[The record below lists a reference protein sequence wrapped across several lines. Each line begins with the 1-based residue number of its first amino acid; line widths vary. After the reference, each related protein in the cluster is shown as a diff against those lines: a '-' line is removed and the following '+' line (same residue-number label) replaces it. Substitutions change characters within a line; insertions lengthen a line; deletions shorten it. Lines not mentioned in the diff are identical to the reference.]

1 MLDPR
6 LILVGTVH
14 GDPRGYERALR
25 LLEYFRPDLITVEIS
40 PFSVRYRAA
49 RQEHWRQ
56 VLEAALVQLPPEARR
71 HPAIRRVALQIQMPF
86 EWRAAHDY
94 GRRAGIRW
102 QAIDLS
108 GVARRHLPLY
118 EKELLSPENLK
129 QLWETP
135 EDSWE
140 EQVAAAYRR
149 ARRSELRPLPRL
161 PGRYDGI
168 WRPRERTMAARLR
181 RLAGRSRR
189 VIHLGGW
196 EHVAS
201 WEDGSGLYEILYDLK
216 PFRVFLDEADRLSEP
231 KFDAQSANPKAKGA
245 AGRARRPAP
254 PQEARSTWLKACNG
268 EPV

>member
-1 MLDPR
+1 MPDTR
-6 LILVGTVH
+6 IILIGTVH
-14 GDPRGYERALR
+14 GDPRGYERAVR

-56 VLEAALVQLPPEARR
+56 VLEAALAQLPPEARR

-149 ARRSELRPLPRL
+149 ARLSELRPLPRL

-168 WRPRERTMAARLR
+168 WHLRERTMAARLR
-181 RLAGRSRR
+181 RLAGRSRL
-189 VIHLGGW
+189 VAYLGGW

-201 WEDGSGLYEILYDLK
+201 WDDGGGLYDNLYDLR
-216 PFRVFLDEADRLSEP
+216 PFRVFLDEADRLAEHKFKVQRPRSEV
-231 KFDAQSANPKAKGA
+231 KGGS
-245 AGRARRPAP
+245 GRAQRPAP
-254 PQEARSTWLKACNG
+254 PGEAYSLQEQT
-268 EPV
+268 

>member
-1 MLDPR
+1 MLDSR

-14 GDPRGYERALR
+14 GDLRGYGRALR
-25 LLEYFRPDLITVEIS
+25 LLEYFRPELITVEIS

-56 VLEAALVQLPPEARR
+56 LLEAALAQLPLEARR
-71 HPAIRRVALQIQMPF
+71 HPAICRVAAQIRMPF
-86 EWRAAHDY
+86 EWRAARDY

-102 QAIDLS
+102 RAIDLS

-140 EQVAAAYRR
+140 EQVAAAYRQ
-149 ARRSELRPLPRL
+149 ARLSELRPLPRL
-161 PGRYDGI
+161 PGRDDGI
-168 WRPRERTMAARLR
+168 RRLREHTMAARLR
-181 RLAGRSRR
+181 RLTGLSRR
-189 VIHLGGW
+189 VVHLGGW

-216 PFRVFLDEADRLSEP
+216 PFRVFLDEADRLSGL
-231 KFDAQSANPKAKGA
+231 KLNVQSPGYEAKGGGG
-245 AGRARRPAP
+245 AGT
-254 PQEARSTWLKACNG
+254 EARPTSVN
-268 EPV
+268 